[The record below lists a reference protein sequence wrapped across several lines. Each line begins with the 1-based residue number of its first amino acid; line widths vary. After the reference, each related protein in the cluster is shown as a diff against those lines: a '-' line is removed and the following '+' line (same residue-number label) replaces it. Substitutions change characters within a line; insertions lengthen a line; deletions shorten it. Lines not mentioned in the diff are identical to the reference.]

1 MQKHKDDLE
10 SGQLKKDT
18 EKMNLK
24 KQEDNDM
31 QENENFDFDRMVD
44 ELASLRTR
52 LPAGNCGKKPGLKA
66 AHIWNSYIR

>member
-1 MQKHKDDLE
+1 
-10 SGQLKKDT
+10 
-18 EKMNLK
+18 MNFK

-44 ELASLRTR
+44 ELASLRTS

-66 AHIWNSYIR
+66 AHIWNSCIR

>member
-1 MQKHKDDLE
+1 
-10 SGQLKKDT
+10 
-18 EKMNLK
+18 MNLK

-52 LPAGNCGKKPGLKA
+52 LPAGN
-66 AHIWNSYIR
+66 